1 MKAEHTDKKYED
13 ELKKLREDI
22 LYMGGLVEDQILKAV
37 KALIDRDSDLAEIII
52 ARDHEVNRLDVD
64 IDDVCIRLLAVHQ
77 TARRDLR
84 SITTGFNVTSDLERM
99 GDTAASLCEHAPRLK
114 Q

>member
-52 ARDHEVNRLDVD
+52 ERDHEVNRLDVD
-64 IDDVCIRLLAVHQ
+64 IDDVCIRLLVLHQ
-77 TARRDLR
+77 PAGRDLLHYDRFEDHHR
-84 SITTGFNVTSDLERM
+84 SRTHGRYRRQLLRT
-99 GDTAASLCEHAPRLK
+99 
-114 Q
+114 